1 MYRAHPLSPFQLI
14 MSNRHFYTFGGSR
27 CHLPPFSSNNNGYK
41 QYLGLRY
48 RTLRWAI
55 YSEPERIRV
64 MDLNELNLSDEQM
77 DAVRKYVQSE
87 TDKVRTDYST
97 KLKNANDELSK
108 YKPKEKSEQ
117 EKTLDERTKSLDERE
132 KAIAEREKSLDLT
145 KKLSEKGLPA
155 DLAKYLNV
163 DDDEA
168 LTSISNLLLA
178 NGYVPKAH
186 PKNNGITKEQF
197 KKMNYMQ
204 KAKLF
209 AENPELYKKLSK

>member
-1 MYRAHPLSPFQLI
+1 
-14 MSNRHFYTFGGSR
+14 
-27 CHLPPFSSNNNGYK
+27 
-41 QYLGLRY
+41 
-48 RTLRWAI
+48 
-55 YSEPERIRV
+55 
-64 MDLNELNLSDEQM
+64 MDLNELNLSDEQI

-97 KLKNANDELSK
+97 KLKNANDELNK

-168 LTSISNLLLA
+168 LNSISNLLLS
-178 NGYVPKAH
+178 NGNVPKSH
-186 PKNNGITKEQF
+186 PKNNGITREQF

>member
-1 MYRAHPLSPFQLI
+1 
-14 MSNRHFYTFGGSR
+14 
-27 CHLPPFSSNNNGYK
+27 
-41 QYLGLRY
+41 
-48 RTLRWAI
+48 
-55 YSEPERIRV
+55 
-64 MDLNELNLSDEQM
+64 MDLNELNLSDEQI

-87 TDKVRTDYST
+87 TDKVRTDYSA
-97 KLKNANDELSK
+97 KLKTANDELSK

-168 LTSISNLLLA
+168 LNSISNLLLS
-178 NGYVPKAH
+178 NGNVPKSH
-186 PKNNGITKEQF
+186 PKNNGITREQF

>member
-1 MYRAHPLSPFQLI
+1 
-14 MSNRHFYTFGGSR
+14 
-27 CHLPPFSSNNNGYK
+27 
-41 QYLGLRY
+41 
-48 RTLRWAI
+48 
-55 YSEPERIRV
+55 

-77 DAVRKYVQSE
+77 EAVKKYVQSE
-87 TDKVRTDYST
+87 TDKVRTDYSA
-97 KLKNANDELSK
+97 KLKTANDELSK

-145 KKLSEKGLPA
+145 KKLTEKGLPA

-168 LTSISNLLLA
+168 LNSISNLLLA
-178 NGYVPKAH
+178 NGNVPKAH